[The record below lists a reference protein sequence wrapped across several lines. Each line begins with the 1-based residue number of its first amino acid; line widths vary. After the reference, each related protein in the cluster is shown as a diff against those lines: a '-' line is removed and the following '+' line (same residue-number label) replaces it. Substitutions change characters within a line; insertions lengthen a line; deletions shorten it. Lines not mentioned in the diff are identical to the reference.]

1 MSPECVHRS
10 APNCV
15 RLFIYDSVC
24 IYTHFLLFNTDT
36 FWCSVCRSFPLRGF
50 CTPFPVFVSV
60 SASTST
66 PPLPLP
72 PPPVCLPRSHLEEKK
87 HTFGFLFVFCLMSRC
102 QRFTVRFFLFF
113 FPPCVC
119 NHDKDCLVTRPPSL
133 IHPVCSD
140 RTPRCCSCRIIECRF
155 PFRVLAFS
163 RVKAAAML
171 MAFRGR
177 GRSKTQ
183 P

>member
-1 MSPECVHRS
+1 MPELPAERFLHTFSCLCV
-10 APNCV
+10 CV
-15 RLFIYDSVC
+15 CVYV
-24 IYTHFLLFNTDT
+24 Y
-36 FWCSVCRSFPLRGF
+36 
-50 CTPFPVFVSV
+50 
-60 SASTST
+60 T
-66 PPLPLP
+66 PPPSP
-72 PPPVCLPRSHLEEKK
+72 PTPCLPASLSPGGKK
-87 HTFGFLFVFCLMSRC
+87 AHVRISLCVLLDVALPAFYREVFFV
-102 QRFTVRFFLFF
+102 F

-183 P
+183 RS